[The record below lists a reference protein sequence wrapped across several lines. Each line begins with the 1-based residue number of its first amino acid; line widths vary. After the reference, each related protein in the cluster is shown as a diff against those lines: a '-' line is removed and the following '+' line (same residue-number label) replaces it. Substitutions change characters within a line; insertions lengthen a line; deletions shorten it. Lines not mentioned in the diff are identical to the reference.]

1 MPAEKDRTTRTAAL
15 WATVIAVPAALAVG
29 FFALSTLPSGAPS
42 AASPSAS
49 SAAGPQPASTVP
61 VEMAAP
67 ALAEDVRTAC
77 RALTSQLPPAVRDL
91 AQRPVSAGPEQNAAY
106 GDPAITVACGGEQP
120 SFLATDLVYPL
131 NQVCWHATE
140 TADGTTWTT
149 VDRQVPVSISIPERY
164 DSPGQWTAEFSA
176 TVLSTLFA
184 RPDVPTGCTG

>member
-15 WATVIAVPAALAVG
+15 WATVVAVPTALAVA
-29 FFALSTLPSGAPS
+29 FVALSSLPSGTPAAAPS
-42 AASPSAS
+42 S
-49 SAAGPQPASTVP
+49 AGPQPASTVP
-61 VEMAAP
+61 VEVAAP
-67 ALAEDVRTAC
+67 TLAEEARTAC
-77 RALTSQLPPAVRDL
+77 RALTSQLPLTVRDL

-140 TADGTTWTT
+140 EADGTTWTT
-149 VDRQVPVSISIPERY
+149 VDRQIPVSITIPKSY
-164 DSPGQWTAEFSA
+164 DSPGQWAAEFSA